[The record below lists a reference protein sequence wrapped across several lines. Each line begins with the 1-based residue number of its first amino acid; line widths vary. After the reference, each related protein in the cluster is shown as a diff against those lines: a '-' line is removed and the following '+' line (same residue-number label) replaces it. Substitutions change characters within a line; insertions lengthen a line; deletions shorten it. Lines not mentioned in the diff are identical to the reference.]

1 MERTSCHTHPR
12 PTTPFTVLIVP
23 HISDTYLILYALQ
36 SPFCSRPRMH
46 TGRSRY
52 FVKARA
58 SDAVEPPG
66 AAPTLTT
73 LEEHYQAALMGE
85 EDGPKP
91 ALDASNPTSK
101 SIAQSLDVS
110 DNPEPNRPVTNG
122 SAVSSEKRRISVPFF
137 TKLMAGSK

>member
-1 MERTSCHTHPR
+1 MCFFRIDPEHAP
-12 PTTPFTVLIVP
+12 L
-23 HISDTYLILYALQ
+23 
-36 SPFCSRPRMH
+36 
-46 TGRSRY
+46 
-52 FVKARA
+52 K
-58 SDAVEPPG
+58 PPG

-85 EDGPKP
+85 DDGPKP
-91 ALDASNPTSK
+91 ALDASNSTSK

-110 DNPEPNRPVTNG
+110 ANPEPNRPVTNG